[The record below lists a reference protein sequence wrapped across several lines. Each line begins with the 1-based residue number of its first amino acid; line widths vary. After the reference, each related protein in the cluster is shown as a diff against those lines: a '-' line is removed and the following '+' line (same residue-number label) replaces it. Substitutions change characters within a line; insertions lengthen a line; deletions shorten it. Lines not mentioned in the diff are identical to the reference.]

1 MSENN
6 YGNNQGNAQNPYAAQ
21 QPNSSAQSSYGQ
33 DYGQA
38 PSAQNTYGQD
48 YGQSASAQNTYGQA
62 QQQNAT
68 PQNSTQ
74 QNQYG
79 QFGAQPS
86 SQNAYGQNAAQGT
99 SAQGASAQNTYGQ
112 QQYGYGQDASYQ
124 AQPAQQNQYGYG
136 QDASY
141 QAQPAQ
147 QNQYGYGQDASYQAQ
162 PADYNYQQNSYQQQ
176 PQQDAYGYGQPAGY
190 PYAAPV
196 TKKAPGMA
204 LAAMILGIA
213 AVLTGFFVFGAL
225 LGIAAIILGALSLK
239 KTKEVGAGKAF
250 ALTGI
255 ITGAVSVLIS
265 ICMLF
270 VYISFFQTA
279 EKCLEVGTEDG
290 HGNVVCQIGDNPN
303 NRMTVP
309 AHR

>member
-38 PSAQNTYGQD
+38 PAAQNTYGQD
-48 YGQSASAQNTYGQA
+48 YGQSASAQNTYGQT

-68 PQNSTQ
+68 PQNSAQ

-86 SQNAYGQNAAQGT
+86 SQNAYGQSA
-99 SAQGASAQNTYGQ
+99 AQGASAQNTYGQ

-136 QDASY
+136 QE
-141 QAQPAQ
+141 
-147 QNQYGYGQDASYQAQ
+147 ASYQAQ

-190 PYAAPV
+190 PYAAPIV
-196 TKKAPGMA
+196 KKAPGMA
-204 LAAMILGIA
+204 LAAMILGI
-213 AVLTGFFVFGAL
+213 VGVVTGFFVFGAL

-239 KTKEVGAGKAF
+239 KVKEAGAGKGF
-250 ALTGI
+250 AITGI
-255 ITGAVSVLIS
+255 VTGAVAVLFS
-265 ICMLF
+265 LCMLF
-270 VYISFFQTA
+270 VYISVAQTA
-279 EKCLEVGTEDG
+279 EKCLEVGTDDG

>member
-68 PQNSTQ
+68 PQNSAQ

-79 QFGAQPS
+79 QFGAQSS

-99 SAQGASAQNTYGQ
+99 SAQGAATQNTYGQAQ

-136 QDASY
+136 QE
-141 QAQPAQ
+141 
-147 QNQYGYGQDASYQAQ
+147 ASYQAQ

-213 AVLTGFFVFGAL
+213 AVLTGFLVFGIL

-270 VYISFFQTA
+270 VFISFYQTTQ
-279 EKCLEVGTEDG
+279 KCLEVGTEDG

-303 NRMTVP
+303 NRMTVS
-309 AHR
+309 ARH

>member
-38 PSAQNTYGQD
+38 PAAQNTYGQD
-48 YGQSASAQNTYGQA
+48 YGQSASAQNTYGQT

-68 PQNSTQ
+68 PQNSAQ

-86 SQNAYGQNAAQGT
+86 SQNAYGQNAAQGA
-99 SAQGASAQNTYGQ
+99 SAQGTAAQNTYGQAQPAQ

-136 QDASY
+136 QE
-141 QAQPAQ
+141 
-147 QNQYGYGQDASYQAQ
+147 ASYQAQ

-213 AVLTGFFVFGAL
+213 AVLTGFLVFGAL

-279 EKCLEVGTEDG
+279 EKCLEVGTDDG

>member
-38 PSAQNTYGQD
+38 PAAQNTYGQD
-48 YGQSASAQNTYGQA
+48 YGQNASAQNSYGQ
-62 QQQNAT
+62 
-68 PQNSTQ
+68 TQ

-79 QFGAQPS
+79 QFGAQSS
-86 SQNAYGQNAAQGT
+86 SQNAYGQNAAQGS
-99 SAQGASAQNTYGQ
+99 SAQGVSAQNPYG
-112 QQYGYGQDASYQ
+112 Q
-124 AQPAQQNQYGYG
+124 AQPAQQQYGYG

-213 AVLTGFFVFGAL
+213 AVLTGFVVFGIL

-239 KTKEVGAGKAF
+239 KTKDVGAGKAF

-265 ICMLF
+265 ISMLF
-270 VYISFFQTA
+270 VYISFFQTT
-279 EKCLEVGTEDG
+279 EKCLEVGTDDG

>member
-62 QQQNAT
+62 QQQNAA
-68 PQNSTQ
+68 Q

-86 SQNAYGQNAAQGT
+86 SQNAYGQTAAQGA

-112 QQYGYGQDASYQ
+112 Q
-124 AQPAQQNQYGYG
+124 QYGYG

-213 AVLTGFFVFGAL
+213 AVVTGFVVFGAL

-239 KTKEVGAGKAF
+239 KVKEVGVGKAF

-270 VYISFFQTA
+270 VIISFAQTT
-279 EKCLEVGTEDG
+279 EKCLEVGTDDG
-290 HGNVVCQIGDNPN
+290 HGNVVCQVGDNPN
-303 NRMTVP
+303 SRMTVP

>member
-21 QPNSSAQSSYGQ
+21 QPNSSAQGSYGQ

-48 YGQSASAQNTYGQA
+48 YGQSASAQNTYGQT

-86 SQNAYGQNAAQGT
+86 SQNAYGQNVAQGT
-99 SAQGASAQNTYGQ
+99 SAQGAAAQGASAQNTYGQ
-112 QQYGYGQDASYQ
+112 Q
-124 AQPAQQNQYGYG
+124 QYGYG

-213 AVLTGFFVFGAL
+213 AVLTGFLVFGIL

-270 VYISFFQTA
+270 VFISFYQTT

-303 NRMTVP
+303 NRMTVS
-309 AHR
+309 ARH

>member
-62 QQQNAT
+62 QQQNAA
-68 PQNSTQ
+68 Q

-86 SQNAYGQNAAQGT
+86 SQNAYGQNAAQG
-99 SAQGASAQNTYGQ
+99 ASAQNAYGQ
-112 QQYGYGQDASYQ
+112 TQQ
-124 AQPAQQNQYGYG
+124 QYGYG

-213 AVLTGFFVFGAL
+213 AVVTGFVVFGAL

-239 KTKEVGAGKAF
+239 KVKEVGVGKAF

-270 VYISFFQTA
+270 VIISFAQTT
-279 EKCLEVGTEDG
+279 EKCLEVGTDDG
-290 HGNVVCQIGDNPN
+290 HGNVVCQVGDNPN
-303 NRMTVP
+303 SRMTVP

>member
-38 PSAQNTYGQD
+38 P
-48 YGQSASAQNTYGQA
+48 SAQNTYGQA

-112 QQYGYGQDASYQ
+112 Q
-124 AQPAQQNQYGYG
+124 QYGYG

-270 VYISFFQTA
+270 VFISFYQTT

-303 NRMTVP
+303 NRMTVS
-309 AHR
+309 ARH

>member
-33 DYGQA
+33 NYGQA
-38 PSAQNTYGQD
+38 PATQNTYGQD
-48 YGQSASAQNTYGQA
+48 YGQSASAQNSYGQT
-62 QQQNAT
+62 QQNTTA
-68 PQNSTQ
+68 QNAPQ

-79 QFGAQPS
+79 QFGAKSS
-86 SQNAYGQNAAQGT
+86 SQNAYGLNAAEGT
-99 SAQGASAQNTYGQ
+99 SAQGASAQGAAAQNSYGQ
-112 QQYGYGQDASYQ
+112 TQPVQQ
-124 AQPAQQNQYGYG
+124 
-136 QDASY
+136 
-141 QAQPAQ
+141 
-147 QNQYGYGQDASYQAQ
+147 QYGYGQDASYQAQ
-162 PADYNYQQNSYQQQ
+162 PADYNYQQNSYQQH
-176 PQQDAYGYGQPAGY
+176 PQQDAYGYGQPARY
-190 PYAAPV
+190 PYAGPV

-213 AVLTGFFVFGAL
+213 AVLTGFLVFGAL
-225 LGIAAIILGALSLK
+225 LGIAAIILGVLSLK

-255 ITGAVSVLIS
+255 ITGAVSILIS

-270 VYISFFQTA
+270 VAISLVQATQ
-279 EKCLEVGTEDG
+279 KCLEVGTEDG

-303 NRMTVP
+303 NRMTVS

>member
-48 YGQSASAQNTYGQA
+48 YGQSASAQNAYGQA
-62 QQQNAT
+62 QQQNAAQ
-68 PQNSTQ
+68 QNSAQ

-86 SQNAYGQNAAQGT
+86 SQNAYGQNA
-99 SAQGASAQNTYGQ
+99 AQGASAQNTYGQ

-141 QAQPAQ
+141 QAQPAE
-147 QNQYGYGQDASYQAQ
+147 
-162 PADYNYQQNSYQQQ
+162 YNYQQNSYQQQ

-213 AVLTGFFVFGAL
+213 AVVTGFVVFGAL

-239 KTKEVGAGKAF
+239 KVKEVGVGKAF

-270 VYISFFQTA
+270 VIISFAQTT
-279 EKCLEVGTEDG
+279 EKCLEVGTDDG
-290 HGNVVCQIGDNPN
+290 HGNVVCQVGDNPN
-303 NRMTVP
+303 SRMTVP

>member
-1 MSENN
+1 MSENH

-48 YGQSASAQNTYGQA
+48 YGQSASTQNTYGQT
-62 QQQNAT
+62 QQQNAA
-68 PQNSTQ
+68 Q

-99 SAQGASAQNTYGQ
+99 SAQGAAAQGASAQNTYGQ
-112 QQYGYGQDASYQ
+112 Q
-124 AQPAQQNQYGYG
+124 QYGYG

-225 LGIAAIILGALSLK
+225 LGIAAIILGVLSLK
-239 KTKEVGAGKAF
+239 KVKEAGAGKAF

-270 VYISFFQTA
+270 VFISFYQTTQ
-279 EKCLEVGTEDG
+279 KCLEVGTEDG

-303 NRMTVP
+303 NRMTVS
-309 AHR
+309 ARH

>member
-38 PSAQNTYGQD
+38 PAAQNTYGQD
-48 YGQSASAQNTYGQA
+48 YGQNASAQNNYSQTQQNTA
-62 QQQNAT
+62 QQNA
-68 PQNSTQ
+68 PQ

-79 QFGAQPS
+79 QFGAQSS
-86 SQNAYGQNAAQGT
+86 SQNAYGQNAAQG
-99 SAQGASAQNTYGQ
+99 ASAQNTYG
-112 QQYGYGQDASYQ
+112 Q

-136 QDASY
+136 QE
-141 QAQPAQ
+141 
-147 QNQYGYGQDASYQAQ
+147 ASYQAQ

-190 PYAAPV
+190 PYAAPIV
-196 TKKAPGMA
+196 KKAPGMA
-204 LAAMILGIA
+204 LAAMILGI
-213 AVLTGFFVFGAL
+213 VGVVTGFFVFGAL

-239 KTKEVGAGKAF
+239 KVKEAGAGKGF
-250 ALTGI
+250 AITGI
-255 ITGAVSVLIS
+255 VTGAVAVLFS
-265 ICMLF
+265 LCMLF
-270 VYISFFQTA
+270 VYISVAQTA
-279 EKCLEVGTEDG
+279 EKCLEVGTDDG
-290 HGNVVCQIGDNPN
+290 HGNVVCQVGDNPN

>member
-21 QPNSSAQSSYGQ
+21 QPNSSAQGSYGQ

-62 QQQNAT
+62 QQ
-68 PQNSTQ
+68 NSGQ
-74 QNQYG
+74 QSSAQQSSAQQSQYG

-86 SQNAYGQNAAQGT
+86 SQNAYGQNAAQGA
-99 SAQGASAQNTYGQ
+99 SAQGTAAQNTYGQAQPAQ

-136 QDASY
+136 QE
-141 QAQPAQ
+141 
-147 QNQYGYGQDASYQAQ
+147 ASYQAQ

-225 LGIAAIILGALSLK
+225 LGIAAIILGVLSLK

-270 VYISFFQTA
+270 VFISFYQTTQ
-279 EKCLEVGTEDG
+279 KCLEVGTEDG

-303 NRMTVP
+303 NRMTVS
-309 AHR
+309 ARH

>member
-38 PSAQNTYGQD
+38 SATQNTYGQD
-48 YGQSASAQNTYGQA
+48 YGQSASAQNSYGQT
-62 QQQNAT
+62 QQNTTA
-68 PQNSTQ
+68 QNAPQ

-86 SQNAYGQNAAQGT
+86 SQNAYGQNAAQGI
-99 SAQGASAQNTYGQ
+99 SAQGASAQGAAAQNPYG
-112 QQYGYGQDASYQ
+112 Q
-124 AQPAQQNQYGYG
+124 AQPVQQ
-136 QDASY
+136 
-141 QAQPAQ
+141 
-147 QNQYGYGQDASYQAQ
+147 QYGYGQDASYQAQ

-213 AVLTGFFVFGAL
+213 AVLTGFLVFGAL
-225 LGIAAIILGALSLK
+225 LGIAAIILGVLSLK

-255 ITGAVSVLIS
+255 ITGAVSILIS

-270 VYISFFQTA
+270 VAISLVQATQ
-279 EKCLEVGTEDG
+279 KCLEVGTEDG

-303 NRMTVP
+303 NRMTVS

>member
-62 QQQNAT
+62 QQQNSA
-68 PQNSTQ
+68 Q

-79 QFGAQPS
+79 QFGAQSS
-86 SQNAYGQNAAQGT
+86 SQNAYGQNVAQGT
-99 SAQGASAQNTYGQ
+99 SAQGASAQGASAQNTYGQ
-112 QQYGYGQDASYQ
+112 Q
-124 AQPAQQNQYGYG
+124 QYGYG

-213 AVLTGFFVFGAL
+213 AVLTGFLVFGAL

-255 ITGAVSVLIS
+255 ITGAVSVLVS

-270 VYISFFQTA
+270 VFISFYQTT
-279 EKCLEVGTEDG
+279 EKCLEVGTDDG

>member
-62 QQQNAT
+62 QQQNAAQ
-68 PQNSTQ
+68 QNSAQ

-86 SQNAYGQNAAQGT
+86 SQNAYGQNA
-99 SAQGASAQNTYGQ
+99 AQGASAQNTYGQ

-136 QDASY
+136 QE
-141 QAQPAQ
+141 
-147 QNQYGYGQDASYQAQ
+147 ASYQAQ

-190 PYAAPV
+190 PYAAPIV
-196 TKKAPGMA
+196 KKAPGMA
-204 LAAMILGIA
+204 LAAMILGI
-213 AVLTGFFVFGAL
+213 VGVVTGFFVFGVL

-239 KTKEVGAGKAF
+239 KVKEAGAGKGF
-250 ALTGI
+250 AITGI
-255 ITGAVSVLIS
+255 VTGAVAVLFS
-265 ICMLF
+265 LCMLF
-270 VYISFFQTA
+270 VYISVAQTA
-279 EKCLEVGTEDG
+279 EKCLEVGTDDG

>member
-48 YGQSASAQNTYGQA
+48 YGQSASAQNSYGQA
-62 QQQNAT
+62 QQ
-68 PQNSTQ
+68 NSGQ
-74 QNQYG
+74 QSSAQQSQYG

-86 SQNAYGQNAAQGT
+86 SQNAYGQNVAQGT
-99 SAQGASAQNTYGQ
+99 SAQGATAQAAAAQNTYGQ

-124 AQPAQQNQYGYG
+124 T
-136 QDASY
+136 
-141 QAQPAQ
+141 QPAQ

-190 PYAAPV
+190 PYAAPIV
-196 TKKAPGMA
+196 KKAPGMA
-204 LAAMILGIA
+204 LAAMILGI
-213 AVLTGFFVFGAL
+213 VGVVTGFFVFGAL

-239 KTKEVGAGKAF
+239 KVKEAGAGKGF
-250 ALTGI
+250 AITGI
-255 ITGAVSVLIS
+255 VTGAVAVLFS
-265 ICMLF
+265 LCMLF
-270 VYISFFQTA
+270 VYISVAQTA
-279 EKCLEVGTEDG
+279 EKCLEVGTDDG

>member
-21 QPNSSAQSSYGQ
+21 QPNSSAQGSYGQ

-79 QFGAQPS
+79 QFGAQSS
-86 SQNAYGQNAAQGT
+86 SQNAYGQNVAQGT
-99 SAQGASAQNTYGQ
+99 SAQGVAAQGASAQNTYGQ
-112 QQYGYGQDASYQ
+112 Q
-124 AQPAQQNQYGYG
+124 QYGYG

-213 AVLTGFFVFGAL
+213 AVLTGFLVFGAL

-270 VYISFFQTA
+270 VFISFYQTTQ
-279 EKCLEVGTEDG
+279 KCLEVGTEDG

-303 NRMTVP
+303 NRMTVS
-309 AHR
+309 ARH

>member
-38 PSAQNTYGQD
+38 PAAQNTYGQD
-48 YGQSASAQNTYGQA
+48 YGQSASAQNTYGQT

-68 PQNSTQ
+68 PQNSAQ
-74 QNQYG
+74 QSQYG

-86 SQNAYGQNAAQGT
+86 SQNAYGQNVAQGT
-99 SAQGASAQNTYGQ
+99 SAQGAATQNTYGQAQPAQ

-136 QDASY
+136 QE
-141 QAQPAQ
+141 
-147 QNQYGYGQDASYQAQ
+147 ASYQAQ

-270 VYISFFQTA
+270 VFISFYQTT

>member
-48 YGQSASAQNTYGQA
+48 YGQSASAQNSYGQA
-62 QQQNAT
+62 QQ
-68 PQNSTQ
+68 NSGQ
-74 QNQYG
+74 QSSAQQSQYG

-86 SQNAYGQNAAQGT
+86 SQNAYGQSA
-99 SAQGASAQNTYGQ
+99 AQGASAQNTYGQ

-136 QDASY
+136 QE
-141 QAQPAQ
+141 
-147 QNQYGYGQDASYQAQ
+147 ASYQAQ

-190 PYAAPV
+190 PYAAPIV
-196 TKKAPGMA
+196 KKAPGMA
-204 LAAMILGIA
+204 LAAMILGI
-213 AVLTGFFVFGAL
+213 VGVVTGFFVFGAL

-239 KTKEVGAGKAF
+239 KVKEAGAGKGF
-250 ALTGI
+250 AITGI
-255 ITGAVSVLIS
+255 VTGAVAVLFS
-265 ICMLF
+265 LCMLF
-270 VYISFFQTA
+270 VYISVAQTA
-279 EKCLEVGTEDG
+279 EKCLEVGTDDG

>member
-38 PSAQNTYGQD
+38 PAAQNTYGQD
-48 YGQSASAQNTYGQA
+48 YGQNASAQNSYGQT
-62 QQQNAT
+62 QQNAT
-68 PQNSTQ
+68 AQNTAQ

-79 QFGAQPS
+79 QFGAQS
-86 SQNAYGQNAAQGT
+86 SQNAYGQNAAQGS
-99 SAQGASAQNTYGQ
+99 SAQGAAAQNPYGQAQPAQ

-124 AQPAQQNQYGYG
+124 SQPAQQNQYGYG

-141 QAQPAQ
+141 Q
-147 QNQYGYGQDASYQAQ
+147 SQ

-213 AVLTGFFVFGAL
+213 AVLTGFVVFGIL

-239 KTKEVGAGKAF
+239 KTKDVGAGKAF

-265 ICMLF
+265 ISMLF
-270 VYISFFQTA
+270 VYISFFQTT
-279 EKCLEVGTEDG
+279 EKCLEVGTDDG

>member
-86 SQNAYGQNAAQGT
+86 SQNAYGQNAAQG
-99 SAQGASAQNTYGQ
+99 ASAQNTYGQ

-124 AQPAQQNQYGYG
+124 AQPAQQ
-136 QDASY
+136 S
-141 QAQPAQ
+141 
-147 QNQYGYGQDASYQAQ
+147 QYGYGQDASYQAQ

-190 PYAAPV
+190 PYAAPIV
-196 TKKAPGMA
+196 KKAPGMA
-204 LAAMILGIA
+204 LAAMILGI
-213 AVLTGFFVFGAL
+213 VGVVTGFFVFGAL

-239 KTKEVGAGKAF
+239 KVKEAGAGKGF
-250 ALTGI
+250 AITGI
-255 ITGAVSVLIS
+255 VTGAVAVLFS
-265 ICMLF
+265 LCMLF
-270 VYISFFQTA
+270 VYISVAQTA
-279 EKCLEVGTEDG
+279 EKCLEVGTDDG
-290 HGNVVCQIGDNPN
+290 HGNVVCQVGDNPN

>member
-124 AQPAQQNQYGYG
+124 AQPA
-136 QDASY
+136 
-141 QAQPAQ
+141 
-147 QNQYGYGQDASYQAQ
+147 
-162 PADYNYQQNSYQQQ
+162 DYNYQQNSYQQQ

-213 AVLTGFFVFGAL
+213 AVLTGFLVFGIL

>member
-62 QQQNAT
+62 QQ
-68 PQNSTQ
+68 NSGQ
-74 QNQYG
+74 QSSAQQSQYG

-86 SQNAYGQNAAQGT
+86 SQNAYGQNA
-99 SAQGASAQNTYGQ
+99 AQGASAQNTYGQ

-136 QDASY
+136 QE
-141 QAQPAQ
+141 
-147 QNQYGYGQDASYQAQ
+147 ASYQAQ

-190 PYAAPV
+190 PYAAPIV
-196 TKKAPGMA
+196 KKAPGMA
-204 LAAMILGIA
+204 LAAMILGI
-213 AVLTGFFVFGAL
+213 VGVVTGFFVFGAL

-239 KTKEVGAGKAF
+239 KVKEAGAGKGF
-250 ALTGI
+250 AITGI
-255 ITGAVSVLIS
+255 VTGAVAVLFS
-265 ICMLF
+265 LCMLF
-270 VYISFFQTA
+270 VYISVAQTA
-279 EKCLEVGTEDG
+279 EKCLEVGTDDG

>member
-21 QPNSSAQSSYGQ
+21 QPNSSAQGSYGQ

-38 PSAQNTYGQD
+38 PSAQNTYGQ
-48 YGQSASAQNTYGQA
+48 T

-68 PQNSTQ
+68 PQNSAQ

-86 SQNAYGQNAAQGT
+86 SQNAYGQNVAQGT
-99 SAQGASAQNTYGQ
+99 SAQGTAAQNTYGQ
-112 QQYGYGQDASYQ
+112 
-124 AQPAQQNQYGYG
+124 AQPAQQQYGYG

-176 PQQDAYGYGQPAGY
+176 PQQDAYGYGQPAAGY

-213 AVLTGFFVFGAL
+213 AVLTGFLVFGAL

>member
-38 PSAQNTYGQD
+38 PAAQNTYGQD
-48 YGQSASAQNTYGQA
+48 YGQNASAQNSYGQTQQNTA
-62 QQQNAT
+62 QQNAT

-79 QFGAQPS
+79 QFGAQSS
-86 SQNAYGQNAAQGT
+86 SQNAYGQNAAQG
-99 SAQGASAQNTYGQ
+99 AAAQNTYGQ
-112 QQYGYGQDASYQ
+112 
-124 AQPAQQNQYGYG
+124 AQPAQQQYGYG

-213 AVLTGFFVFGAL
+213 AVLTGFLVFGAL
-225 LGIAAIILGALSLK
+225 LGIAAIILGVLSLK
-239 KTKEVGAGKAF
+239 KTKEAGAGKAF

-265 ICMLF
+265 ISMLF
-270 VYISFFQTA
+270 VYISFFQTTQ
-279 EKCLEVGTEDG
+279 KCLEVGTDDG
-290 HGNVVCQIGDNPN
+290 HGNVVCQVGDNPN
-303 NRMTVP
+303 NRMTVS
-309 AHR
+309 ARH

>member
-21 QPNSSAQSSYGQ
+21 QPNSSAQGSYGQ

-79 QFGAQPS
+79 QFGAQSS
-86 SQNAYGQNAAQGT
+86 SQNAYGQNVAQGT
-99 SAQGASAQNTYGQ
+99 SAQGVAAQGASAQNTYGQ
-112 QQYGYGQDASYQ
+112 Q
-124 AQPAQQNQYGYG
+124 QYGYG

-225 LGIAAIILGALSLK
+225 LGIAAIILGVLSLK
-239 KTKEVGAGKAF
+239 KVKEAGAGKAF

-270 VYISFFQTA
+270 VFISFYQTTQ
-279 EKCLEVGTEDG
+279 KCLEVGTDDG

-303 NRMTVP
+303 NRMTVS
-309 AHR
+309 ARH

>member
-21 QPNSSAQSSYGQ
+21 QPNSSAQGSYGQ

-48 YGQSASAQNTYGQA
+48 YGQSASAQNTYGQT

-68 PQNSTQ
+68 PQNSAQ

-86 SQNAYGQNAAQGT
+86 SQNAYGQNAAQGA
-99 SAQGASAQNTYGQ
+99 SAQGTAAQNTYGQ
-112 QQYGYGQDASYQ
+112 
-124 AQPAQQNQYGYG
+124 AQPAQQQYGYG

-162 PADYNYQQNSYQQQ
+162 PADYNYQQNSYQQ

-225 LGIAAIILGALSLK
+225 LGIAAIILGVLSLK
-239 KTKEVGAGKAF
+239 KVKEAGAGKAF

-270 VYISFFQTA
+270 VFISFYQTTQ
-279 EKCLEVGTEDG
+279 KCLEVGTEDG

-303 NRMTVP
+303 NRMTVS

>member
-38 PSAQNTYGQD
+38 PAAQNTYGQD
-48 YGQSASAQNTYGQA
+48 YGQSASAQNSYGQT
-62 QQQNAT
+62 QQNAT
-68 PQNSTQ
+68 AQNTAQ

-79 QFGAQPS
+79 QFGAQS
-86 SQNAYGQNAAQGT
+86 SQNAYGQNAAQGSSAQGV
-99 SAQGASAQNTYGQ
+99 SAQGAAAQNPYG
-112 QQYGYGQDASYQ
+112 Q
-124 AQPAQQNQYGYG
+124 AQPAQQQYGYG

-213 AVLTGFFVFGAL
+213 AVLTGFLVFGIL
-225 LGIAAIILGALSLK
+225 LGIAAIILGVLSLK
-239 KTKEVGAGKAF
+239 KTKDVGAGKAF

-265 ICMLF
+265 ISMLF
-270 VYISFFQTA
+270 VYVSFFQTT
-279 EKCLEVGTEDG
+279 EKCLEVGTDDG
-290 HGNVVCQIGDNPN
+290 HGNVVCQVGDNPN

>member
-48 YGQSASAQNTYGQA
+48 YGQSASAQNSYGQA
-62 QQQNAT
+62 QQ
-68 PQNSTQ
+68 NSGQ
-74 QNQYG
+74 QSSAQQSQYG

-99 SAQGASAQNTYGQ
+99 SAQGAATQNTYGQAQ

-136 QDASY
+136 QE
-141 QAQPAQ
+141 
-147 QNQYGYGQDASYQAQ
+147 ASYQAQ

-213 AVLTGFFVFGAL
+213 AVLTGFLVFGIL

>member
-79 QFGAQPS
+79 QFGAQSS
-86 SQNAYGQNAAQGT
+86 SQNAYGQNVAQGT
-99 SAQGASAQNTYGQ
+99 SAQGVAAQGASAQNTYGQ
-112 QQYGYGQDASYQ
+112 Q
-124 AQPAQQNQYGYG
+124 QYGYG

-225 LGIAAIILGALSLK
+225 LGIAAIILGVLSLK
-239 KTKEVGAGKAF
+239 KVKEAGAGKVF

-270 VYISFFQTA
+270 VFISFYQTTQ
-279 EKCLEVGTEDG
+279 KCLEVGTEDG

-303 NRMTVP
+303 NRMTVS
-309 AHR
+309 ARH

>member
-86 SQNAYGQNAAQGT
+86 SQTAYGQNVAQGT
-99 SAQGASAQNTYGQ
+99 SAQGAATQNTYG
-112 QQYGYGQDASYQ
+112 Q
-124 AQPAQQNQYGYG
+124 AQPAQQQYGYG

-190 PYAAPV
+190 PYAAPIV
-196 TKKAPGMA
+196 KKAPGMA
-204 LAAMILGIA
+204 LAAMILGI
-213 AVLTGFFVFGAL
+213 VGVVTGFFVFGAL

-239 KTKEVGAGKAF
+239 KVKEAGAGKGF
-250 ALTGI
+250 AITGI
-255 ITGAVSVLIS
+255 VTGAVAVLFS
-265 ICMLF
+265 LCMLF
-270 VYISFFQTA
+270 VYISVAQTA
-279 EKCLEVGTEDG
+279 EKCLEVGTDDG

>member
-33 DYGQA
+33 NYGQA
-38 PSAQNTYGQD
+38 PATQNTYGQD
-48 YGQSASAQNTYGQA
+48 YGQSASAKNSYGQTQQNTTA
-62 QQQNAT
+62 QNA
-68 PQNSTQ
+68 PQ

-79 QFGAQPS
+79 QFGAQSS
-86 SQNAYGQNAAQGT
+86 SQNAYGQNAAQGI
-99 SAQGASAQNTYGQ
+99 SAQGASAQGAVAQNPYG
-112 QQYGYGQDASYQ
+112 Q
-124 AQPAQQNQYGYG
+124 AQPVQQ
-136 QDASY
+136 
-141 QAQPAQ
+141 
-147 QNQYGYGQDASYQAQ
+147 QYGYGQDASYQAQ
-162 PADYNYQQNSYQQQ
+162 PADYNYQQNSYQQH
-176 PQQDAYGYGQPAGY
+176 PQQDAYGYGQPAVY

-213 AVLTGFFVFGAL
+213 AVLTGFLVFGAL
-225 LGIAAIILGALSLK
+225 LGIAAIILGVLSLK

-255 ITGAVSVLIS
+255 IAGAVSILIS

-270 VYISFFQTA
+270 VAISLVQATQ
-279 EKCLEVGTEDG
+279 KCLEVGTEDG

-303 NRMTVP
+303 NRMTVS

>member
-21 QPNSSAQSSYGQ
+21 QPNSSAQGSYGQ

-48 YGQSASAQNTYGQA
+48 YGQSASAQNTYGQT

-68 PQNSTQ
+68 PQNSAQ

-86 SQNAYGQNAAQGT
+86 SQNAYGQNAAQGA
-99 SAQGASAQNTYGQ
+99 SAQGTAAQNTYGQ
-112 QQYGYGQDASYQ
+112 
-124 AQPAQQNQYGYG
+124 AQPAQQQYGYG

-176 PQQDAYGYGQPAGY
+176 PQQDAYGYGQPAAGY

-213 AVLTGFFVFGAL
+213 AVLTGFLVFGAL

>member
-62 QQQNAT
+62 QQNAT

-86 SQNAYGQNAAQGT
+86 SQNAYGQNVAQGT
-99 SAQGASAQNTYGQ
+99 SAQGAATQNTYGQAQ
-112 QQYGYGQDASYQ
+112 QQYGYGQDTSYQ

-136 QDASY
+136 QE
-141 QAQPAQ
+141 
-147 QNQYGYGQDASYQAQ
+147 ASYQAQ

-213 AVLTGFFVFGAL
+213 AVLTGFLVFGAL

-279 EKCLEVGTEDG
+279 EKCLEVGTDDG

>member
-33 DYGQA
+33 NYGQA
-38 PSAQNTYGQD
+38 PATQNTYDQD
-48 YGQSASAQNTYGQA
+48 YGQSASAQNSYGQT
-62 QQQNAT
+62 QQNTTA
-68 PQNSTQ
+68 QNAPQ

-79 QFGAQPS
+79 QFGAQSS
-86 SQNAYGQNAAQGT
+86 SQNAYGQNAAQGI
-99 SAQGASAQNTYGQ
+99 SAQGASAQGAAAQNPYG
-112 QQYGYGQDASYQ
+112 Q
-124 AQPAQQNQYGYG
+124 AQPVQQ
-136 QDASY
+136 
-141 QAQPAQ
+141 
-147 QNQYGYGQDASYQAQ
+147 QYGYGQDASYQAQ

-213 AVLTGFFVFGAL
+213 AVLTGFLMFGAL
-225 LGIAAIILGALSLK
+225 LGIAAIILGVLSLK
-239 KTKEVGAGKAF
+239 KTKKVGAGKAF

-270 VYISFFQTA
+270 VVISLVQATQ
-279 EKCLEVGTEDG
+279 KCLEVGTEDG

-303 NRMTVP
+303 NRMTVS

>member
-38 PSAQNTYGQD
+38 PAAQNTYGQD
-48 YGQSASAQNTYGQA
+48 YGQSASAQNNYGQT
-62 QQQNAT
+62 QQNAT
-68 PQNSTQ
+68 AQNTAQ
-74 QNQYG
+74 QNQ
-79 QFGAQPS
+79 
-86 SQNAYGQNAAQGT
+86 YGQNAAQGSSAQGV
-99 SAQGASAQNTYGQ
+99 SAQGAAAQNPYGQAQPAQ

-124 AQPAQQNQYGYG
+124 SQPAQQNQYGYG

-141 QAQPAQ
+141 Q
-147 QNQYGYGQDASYQAQ
+147 SQ

-213 AVLTGFFVFGAL
+213 AVLTGFVVFGIL

-239 KTKEVGAGKAF
+239 KTKDVGAGKAF

-265 ICMLF
+265 ISMLF
-270 VYISFFQTA
+270 VYISFFQTT
-279 EKCLEVGTEDG
+279 EKCLEVGTDDG

>member
-21 QPNSSAQSSYGQ
+21 QPNSSAQGSYGQ

-62 QQQNAT
+62 QQQNAAQ
-68 PQNSTQ
+68 QNSAQ

-99 SAQGASAQNTYGQ
+99 SAQGAATQNTYGQAQPAQ

-124 AQPAQQNQYGYG
+124 AQPAE
-136 QDASY
+136 
-141 QAQPAQ
+141 
-147 QNQYGYGQDASYQAQ
+147 
-162 PADYNYQQNSYQQQ
+162 YNYQQNSYQQQ

-190 PYAAPV
+190 PYAAPIV
-196 TKKAPGMA
+196 KKAPGMA
-204 LAAMILGIA
+204 LAAMILGI
-213 AVLTGFFVFGAL
+213 VGVVTGFVVFGAL

-239 KTKEVGAGKAF
+239 KVKEVGVGKAF

-270 VYISFFQTA
+270 VIISFAQTT
-279 EKCLEVGTEDG
+279 EKCLEVGTDDG
-290 HGNVVCQIGDNPN
+290 HGNVVCQVGDNPN
-303 NRMTVP
+303 SRMTVP

>member
-141 QAQPAQ
+141 QAQPA
-147 QNQYGYGQDASYQAQ
+147 
-162 PADYNYQQNSYQQQ
+162 DYNYQQNSYQQQ

-225 LGIAAIILGALSLK
+225 LGIAAIILGVLSLK
-239 KTKEVGAGKAF
+239 KVKEAGAGKAF

-270 VYISFFQTA
+270 VFISFYQTTQ
-279 EKCLEVGTEDG
+279 KCLEVGTDDG